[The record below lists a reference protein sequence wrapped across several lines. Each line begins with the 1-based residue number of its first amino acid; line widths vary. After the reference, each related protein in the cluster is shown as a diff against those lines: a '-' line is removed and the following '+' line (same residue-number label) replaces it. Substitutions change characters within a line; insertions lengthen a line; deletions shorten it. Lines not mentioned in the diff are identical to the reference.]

1 MDLKTLIN
9 YNFDI
14 NKSYLVIGEYSYRDI
29 FLSLKKGNPFLK
41 IKYYSINELTSFL
54 EFKINDEIISYL
66 IHNFDNT
73 IDYIKANELAKI
85 LVLLNENDEK
95 LKNNKYIKLKKEM
108 IDKGIIKKDI
118 YAPLILKNK
127 KIVIFEES
135 FKNNTSLKTLLNKY
149 GVKDEDIDFIYFN
162 KEKNEEIIEN
172 INNNKKI
179 KVFRDKNEE
188 YNYVFSYINKLINLD
203 NIDPSKIYIYSSK
216 EEPFYLENYSSLYNL
231 KINYP
236 LKRGLLSYKSIMDL
250 LNKSYNDKKLYI
262 KEIEEEVN
270 KITYPSK
277 DNFLSLYELDKISNF
292 ERSYLILKEIL
303 SSLIVK
309 SISSLNAINLITTP
323 IFKND
328 IYLFILDFKYDVFFK
343 YFKDDDYLFDK
354 ELESLNLSKSNE
366 KTERN
371 KVLMRNFL
379 LYSDAII
386 YSRVKIHQQD
396 KIYPSPFIKELSL
409 KEEVIDGNI
418 NIDNGLYT
426 SKAKE
431 LVLSR
436 FKDDHNFDNDQNY
449 KDYDFNFKGI
459 NRRVDECSFSMSKIS
474 EFRECPFKTYLDK
487 ELLENKDFTS
497 TYFTKLGNLF
507 HKILENVQDKDF
519 LSNYDYYFEK
529 YYKDEKIDLNE
540 SEAFVIK
547 ETASRYINYTFKKI
561 KDFVDSNLELNSI
574 IKNEMILNFE
584 DRVDDIKIKINGKS
598 DLIITNDKNHS
609 LIVIDYKSGN
619 ETIHDKYI
627 KYGFSLQLPLYAI
640 GVKANL
646 KEEQK
651 FSNITCYIQP
661 LLEKFTDK
669 GNNLTLEKYKDS
681 LKFIEINGDVEKV
694 IKEAEI
700 AYKKIVDDYLKAR
713 FFIAPAVC
721 EKENESPCTYCEHK
735 NICFNKNKLT
745 FYKYFNED
753 ED

>member
-1 MDLKTLIN
+1 MDLITLIN

-54 EFKINDEIISYL
+54 EFKINDEIISYI
-66 IHNFDNT
+66 IHNFNDS
-73 IDYIKANELAKI
+73 IDYIKAIELAKI
-85 LVLLNENDEK
+85 LVNLNENDEK

-108 IDKGIIKKDI
+108 INKGIIKKDI

-127 KIVIFEES
+127 KIVIFEET

-149 GVKDEDIDFIYFN
+149 DVKDEDIDFIYFN
-162 KEKNEEIIEN
+162 KINNNKIIEN

-188 YNYVFSYINKLINLD
+188 YNYVFSYINKLINID

-231 KINYP
+231 KVNYP
-236 LKRGLLSYKSIMDL
+236 LKRGLLSYKSIIDL
-250 LNKSYNDKKLYI
+250 LNKSYIDKKLYI

-270 KITYPSK
+270 KIIYPSK
-277 DNFLSLYELDKISNF
+277 DNFLSIYKLDKISNF

-309 SISSLNAINLITTP
+309 SISNLKAINLITTP

-354 ELESLNLSKSNE
+354 ELESLHLSKSNE
-366 KTERN
+366 KTEQN

-379 LYSDAII
+379 LYSDATI
-386 YSRVKIHQQD
+386 YSRVKIHQKN

-409 KEEVIDGNI
+409 KEEIKDGNI
-418 NIDNGLYT
+418 NINEGLYT
-426 SKAKE
+426 SKANE

-436 FKDDHNFDNDQNY
+436 YKDDHNFDKDQNY

-459 NRRVDECSFSMSKIS
+459 NRKIDECSFSMSKIS
-474 EFRECPFKTYLDK
+474 DFRECPFKTYLDK
-487 ELLENKDFTS
+487 ELLTSKGFSS
-497 TYFTKLGNLF
+497 TYYTKLGNLF
-507 HKILENVQDKDF
+507 HKILENVEDKDF
-519 LSNYDYYFEK
+519 LENYEYYFKK
-529 YYKDEKIDLNE
+529 YYKDKEIDLSE
-540 SEAFVIK
+540 TEAFIIK
-547 ETASRYINYTFKKI
+547 ETTSNYIKYTFKKI
-561 KDFVDSNLELNSI
+561 KDFVDSELKLNSEV
-574 IKNEMILNFE
+574 KNEKVLNFE
-584 DRVDDIKIKINGKS
+584 ENIDGVKVKINGKS
-598 DLIITNDKNHS
+598 DLIITNNENHS

-619 ETIHDKYI
+619 ETINDKYI

-646 KEEQK
+646 KKNEKIDEIK
-651 FSNITCYIQP
+651 CYIQP
-661 LLEKFTDK
+661 LLEKFND
-669 GNNLTLEKYKDS
+669 GSENLSLAKYENS
-681 LKFIEINGDVEKV
+681 LKFIEINGDVDKR
-694 IKEAEI
+694 IGEAKN
-700 AYKKIVDDYLKAR
+700 AYKKIVEDYLNAR
-713 FFIAPAVC
+713 FFISPAVC
-721 EKENESPCTYCEHK
+721 EKENDSPCSYCEHK

-745 FYKYFNED
+745 FYKYLNED